1 MGPLHLWTK
10 SLHPVRCNLLSCNA
24 PKSPLQNWLEN
35 VLGKTREF
43 IRSLTRKGNEI
54 ASDSFRYQH
63 RLPVEYFSSPTVPPK
78 PKFFSYRPG
87 FINDLTSKWVRE
99 SLAGTVGKRATKKTF
114 GAGVP
119 MLGLVGFGLAKKP
132 SLLTNEEE
140 LEGVS
145 YEIRVS
151 LYKFGHYLIKEKKS
165 IFNQFQYDLIKLHC
179 MHS

>member
-1 MGPLHLWTK
+1 MGSVNFWTK
-10 SLHPVRCNLLSCNA
+10 SLHPIRCYLIPNNA
-24 PKSPLQNWLEN
+24 PKSTLQNWFEN

-43 IRSLTRKGNEI
+43 VRSLTRKGNEI
-54 ASDSFRYQH
+54 ASDNFRLQH
-63 RLPVEYFSSPTVPPK
+63 RLPVEYFSPPTVPTK
-78 PKFFSYRPG
+78 QNFFRYRPG

-99 SLAGTVGKRATKKTF
+99 SLAGTVGKRAAKKTF

-119 MLGLVGFGLAKKP
+119 MLGLVGSGLAKKP

-151 LYKFGHYLIKEKKS
+151 L
-165 IFNQFQYDLIKLHC
+165 LHE
-179 MHS
+179 

>member
-1 MGPLHLWTK
+1 MGSVNLWTK
-10 SLHPVRCNLLSCNA
+10 SLHPVRSYLLSSNA
-24 PKSPLQNWLEN
+24 PKSTLQNWFEN

-43 IRSLTRKGNEI
+43 VRSLTRKGNEI
-54 ASDSFRYQH
+54 ASDNFRLQH
-63 RLPVEYFSSPTVPPK
+63 RLPVEYFSSPTVPTK
-78 PKFFSYRPG
+78 QKFFCYRPG

-99 SLAGTVGKRATKKTF
+99 SLAGTVRKGAAKKTF

-151 LYKFGHYLIKEKKS
+151 LVHG
-165 IFNQFQYDLIKLHC
+165 
-179 MHS
+179 

>member
-1 MGPLHLWTK
+1 MGSLNLWTK
-10 SLHPVRCNLLSCNA
+10 SLQPIRCHLLSNNA
-24 PKSPLQNWLEN
+24 PKSSLQNWFEN

-43 IRSLTRKGNEI
+43 VRSLTRKGNEI
-54 ASDSFRYQH
+54 ASDNFRLQH
-63 RLPVEYFSSPTVPPK
+63 RLPVEYFSSPTVPTK
-78 PKFFSYRPG
+78 QKFFRYRPG

-99 SLAGTVGKRATKKTF
+99 SLAGTVGKRAAKKTF

-151 LYKFGHYLIKEKKS
+151 
-165 IFNQFQYDLIKLHC
+165 
-179 MHS
+179 